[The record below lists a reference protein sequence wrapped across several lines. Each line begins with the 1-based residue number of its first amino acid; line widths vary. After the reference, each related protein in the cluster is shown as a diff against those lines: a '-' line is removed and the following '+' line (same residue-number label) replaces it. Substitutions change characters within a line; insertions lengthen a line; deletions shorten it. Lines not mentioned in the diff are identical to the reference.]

1 MQWCLVADLGVAA
14 VRVVTVHERSDSDTE
29 FIEVCEC
36 VPVEKFV
43 LENTPKRFR
52 GCVVIRTPGGTH
64 GSLESRGVALGHD
77 VSGIKLS
84 APVGMKHSSL
94 GVFSRE

>member
-1 MQWCLVADLGVAA
+1 M
-14 VRVVTVHERSDSDTE
+14 RVVTVHERSDPDTE

-43 LENTPKRFR
+43 FENTPKRFR
-52 GCVVIRTPGGTH
+52 GCVIIRTPGDTH
-64 GSLESRGVALGHD
+64 GSLQSHGVALGHD

-84 APVGMKHSSL
+84 ASVDMKQSSL
-94 GVFSRE
+94 GVFRASS